1 MDCSLRKLDLTC
13 LPLAVFVWLI
23 EIGDH
28 TLLPIVAFAWLN
40 EVTIWLVVIGVCNLS
55 TLSDST
61 HYLFWSTWLSSVLPI
76 GPQLIMLIIIVMSFA
91 GGPSIEV
98 VVSIMV
104 DNLYL
109 MLSMGIAFCV
119 Y

>member
-1 MDCSLRKLDLTC
+1 MYATYQLCLILLTTFFG
-13 LPLAVFVWLI
+13 LPGSI
-23 EIGDH
+23 
-28 TLLPIVAFAWLN
+28 
-40 EVTIWLVVIGVCNLS
+40 
-55 TLSDST
+55 
-61 HYLFWSTWLSSVLPI
+61 LPI

-119 Y
+119 YWHQPISFEDT

>member
-1 MDCSLRKLDLTC
+1 M
-13 LPLAVFVWLI
+13 FVWLI

-40 EVTIWLVVIGVCNLS
+40 EVTIWLVVISVCNLS

-61 HYLFWSTWLSSVLPI
+61 HYLVWSTWLTITRSPSI
-76 GPQLIMLIIIVMSFA
+76 NYANNYCYEFA